1 MGAHGSVPFPLC
13 LLLVSGGD
21 VLPDQLGKELV
32 RDGVTVFVGTST
44 GYARRF
50 DVVEQLRL
58 EDESVIVR
66 ESLDA
71 LADDVRAHLI
81 GRAR

>member
-1 MGAHGSVPFPLC
+1 MGAHGSVPFPLR
-13 LLLVSGGD
+13 LLLVPGGD
-21 VLPDQLGKELV
+21 ALPDQLGKEIAH
-32 RDGVTVFVGTST
+32 DDIAVFVETST

-71 LADDVRAHLI
+71 LADDVRTHLI
-81 GRAR
+81 GRA

>member
-1 MGAHGSVPFPLC
+1 MGAHGSVPFPLR
-13 LLLVSGGD
+13 LLLVPGGD
-21 VLPDQLGKELV
+21 PLPDQLGKELV
-32 RDGVTVFVGTST
+32 RDDITVFVGTST

-58 EDESVIVR
+58 EDDSIVVR

-71 LADDVRAHLI
+71 LADDVRAHLR
-81 GRAR
+81 GRA